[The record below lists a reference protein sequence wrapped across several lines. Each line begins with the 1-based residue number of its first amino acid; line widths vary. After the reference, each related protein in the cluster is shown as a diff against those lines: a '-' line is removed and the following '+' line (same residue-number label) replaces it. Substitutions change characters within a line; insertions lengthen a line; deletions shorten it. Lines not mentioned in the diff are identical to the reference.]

1 MKTEM
6 RKRNLWERI
15 KLAFRYLFSN
25 DALLLYIRKG
35 SKMVRQPSM
44 TITGW

>member
-6 RKRNLWERI
+6 RKRSLWERI

-25 DALLLYIRKG
+25 DALLPVYQEG
-35 SKMVRQPSM
+35 SKMVNRPSM